1 MSEAPVDVMA
11 GERART
17 IRAYPDAVQRVLDPT
32 DPRAGKS
39 QEDEGD
45 LAVREDPT
53 DPRYGELIA

>member
-17 IRAYPDAVQRVLDPT
+17 IRAHPDAVQRVPDPT
-32 DPRAGKS
+32 DPRADKS
-39 QEDEGD
+39 QKDEGD
-45 LAVREDPT
+45 LAVCEDPT